1 MLSNS
6 IILCPSARLARGI
19 QSDISRLKMQS
30 GFSQWR
36 SAAVFT
42 LSQWM
47 DGLIEEGLLTG
58 EIGALN
64 STPPYALSA
73 FNEQSLWEE
82 VITQSLKKN
91 AFGELFDVSGLAKAA
106 VEANRYV
113 IAWQLHI
120 PREFS
125 AEESRQFIQWQRA
138 FQVRCSELNALE
150 SVRYFNWQL
159 DYLAQ
164 SLGATPSLAKL
175 PARIEF
181 AGFDQAAPQEKRLR
195 DILSQCGIEVA
206 EYVTT
211 QSAVAHAQH
220 VSLENKEA
228 ECRAAVAWAQQ
239 RLLERPNVKLA
250 IVVPGLNEVR
260 TQLADLLDDVFYPAS
275 VRPNHHAGLLETA
288 KHYNFSLGLPLAQQP
303 IIQVA
308 LNLLRMLSSFQLQLA
323 DISAMLRS
331 PYWSASQT
339 EADARALL
347 DAKMRE
353 KLPIQLSL
361 PRFITFAQK
370 QHEAGLNIP
379 RLLVDLKAAIALA
392 ANNKLTPAQ
401 WAQYFD
407 DVLNALHWPG
417 ERNVTSLEYQTL
429 NAWQKALQQLAKQNL
444 LGKSI
449 SKVEAVHLIQ
459 KICTEQVFQA
469 ETEQEPSI
477 QILGIMEA
485 LSAPVDAMWCM
496 HMNDDIWPPPA
507 RPNALLPASM
517 QRAAKLPNADSAVQA
532 IFAATIHQRLMHSAH
547 TIIFSSSRT
556 AGESQL
562 RISPLMADLV
572 KDTSNLDVEAPL
584 AQTLAEQLSH
594 ARKDDLSIFD
604 DHIAPQVQIN
614 EHVSGGTGLL
624 RAQAICPAWAFY
636 QFRLGAKALKTPTSG
651 LDSMERGSLVHDVLE
666 QFWRKRHFADL
677 RDMSEHDL
685 TQALNLA
692 ICHALENFTAAE
704 HMVSPTVLELEHER
718 LCKLIGAWLQF
729 EKARGVDFKI
739 VACEA
744 TKKVDICGIEVTL
757 KIDRVH
763 QLAQGGLEFIDYKTG
778 QIPKMNSW
786 GEDRI
791 TEPQLPI
798 YATFYADDL
807 TQVAG
812 VHFAMVKLADHTFVG
827 LDEVGF
833 EVESTMRKPTFT
845 QNFTHWQHMLQ
856 HWKASIE
863 AIALEIRHGE
873 SVVQFADEN
882 DLKYCEVKALLRLPE
897 RKLQFERLVAP
908 ALLEAGDN
916 FEK

>member
-1 MLSNS
+1 MLSKS
-6 IILCPSARLARGI
+6 IIICPSARLARAI
-19 QSDISRLKMQS
+19 QNDISRLKMQS
-30 GFSQWR
+30 GFSQWA
-36 SAAVFT
+36 SAKVFT
-42 LSQWM
+42 LLQWM
-47 DGLIEEGLLTG
+47 ESLVEEGLLTG
-58 EIGALN
+58 EIGALG
-64 STPPYALSA
+64 SKIPYALSA

-82 VITQSLKKN
+82 VIKQSLKKN

-106 VEANRYV
+106 SEANQYV

-138 FQVRCSELNALE
+138 FQVRCNELNVLE

-159 DYLAQ
+159 DYLAH
-164 SLGATPSLAKL
+164 SLSSQQGLAKL
-175 PARIEF
+175 PARVEF
-181 AGFDQAAPQEKRLR
+181 AGFDQTAPQEKRLR
-195 DILSQCGIEVA
+195 DILSQCGIEVV

-211 QSAVAHAQH
+211 QATAANAQH
-220 VSLENKEA
+220 VSLENKES

-239 RLLERPNVKLA
+239 SLLENPNVKLA

-260 TQLADLLDDVFYPAS
+260 TQLADLLDDVFYPAT
-275 VRPNHHAGLLETA
+275 VRPNHHAGLAAE
-288 KHYNFSLGLPLAQQP
+288 KNYNFSLGLPLAQQP
-303 IIQVA
+303 IVQVA
-308 LNLLRMLSSFQLQLA
+308 LNLLRVISNFRLQLT
-323 DISAMLRS
+323 DISTMLRS
-331 PYWSASQT
+331 PYWSASQS

-353 KLPIQLSL
+353 KLPLQLSL
-361 PRFITFAQK
+361 SRFITFAQK

-379 RLLVDLKAAIALA
+379 RLLLDLQTADALA
-392 ANNKLTPAQ
+392 TSNKLTPAQ

-407 DVLNALHWPG
+407 DVLSALHWPG
-417 ERNVTSLEYQTL
+417 ERNVTSLEYQAM

-444 LGKSI
+444 LGKTI
-449 SKVEAVHLIQ
+449 SKIEAVHLIQ
-459 KICTEQVFQA
+459 KICADQVFQA
-469 ETEQEPSI
+469 ETEHEPSI

-507 RPNALLPASM
+507 RPNALLPASI

-532 IFAATIHQRLMHSAH
+532 IFAITIHQRLMHSAH
-547 TIIFSSSRT
+547 TIIFSSSKT

-562 RISPLMADLV
+562 RVSPLMTDLIKENV
-572 KDTSNLDVEAPL
+572 NFDGDMPL
-584 AQTLAEQLSH
+584 ANTLAEQLGH
-594 ARKDDLSIFD
+594 AHSLMCSQDSKLGLSLID
-604 DHIAPQVQIN
+604 DHLAPPVLSG

-651 LDSMERGSLVHDVLE
+651 LDSMGRGSLVHDVLE

-685 TQALNLA
+685 TNALDLA
-692 ICHALENFTAAE
+692 IHHALENFVATE
-704 HMVSPTVLELEHER
+704 HMVSATVLELEHER
-718 LCKLIGAWLQF
+718 LSRLIGAWLQF
-729 EKARGVDFKI
+729 EKARGVEFKI

-763 QLAQGGLEFIDYKTG
+763 QLLQGELEFIDYKTG
-778 QIPKMNSW
+778 QAPKMNSW

-798 YATFYADDL
+798 YATFYTDDL

-812 VHFAMVKLADHTFVG
+812 VHFGMVKLVDHTFVG
-827 LDEVGF
+827 LNQADF
-833 EVESTMRKPTFT
+833 EVESAMRKPTFI
-845 QNFTHWQHMLQ
+845 QSFAQWQHLLQ

-863 AIALEIRHGE
+863 AIALEIRQGE
-873 SVVQFADEN
+873 SIVQFSDEN

-897 RKLQFERLVAP
+897 RKLQFERFNGGML
-908 ALLEAGDN
+908 
-916 FEK
+916 